1 MRTRILMA
9 LLVLLSCTREAG
21 YILEKDDITVNVP
34 DEGFF
39 AEVDRLFR
47 VTVTSVSDEGVEY
60 LWRVDSQE
68 ASRMKN
74 LEYMFGEAGW
84 HTICLTASQGSI
96 SFDYEYTVTVSGNQ
110 EYPEGESPFVTK
122 VLEYRPAPGQFVNSI
137 PKYEEG
143 DTGQDMNAKALE
155 CIAAGRRSLIS
166 LGGFGGSITVGF
178 DHTVENRQGLMD
190 FRIPGN
196 AYYST
201 DSASGAEGGSC
212 EPGIV
217 MVARDED
224 GDGQPDEWFELRGS
238 SYDSAQGED
247 WYAFMAARGGDM
259 RTVPDYSVTYFRPSS
274 EPDGKLEQ
282 YIRWEDSEGASGWL
296 AKNTAHPQPYFPQ
309 WEEASSMTFTG
320 RRLPANSYDTSGSG
334 SYFVLF
340 RFAWG
345 YADNAQN
352 TSDLSCFD
360 ISWAVDSV
368 GNPVSL
374 DGIDFVKV
382 YTAVRQDNGWLGE
395 VSTEIAGVEDLH
407 LLGEAVPV
415 PAETLVR

>member
-1 MRTRILMA
+1 MRIKTILA
-9 LLVLLSCTREAG
+9 LLVILSCTREGA
-21 YILEKDDITVNVP
+21 YILEKDDITVDVP
-34 DEGFF
+34 DEGFV

-47 VTVTSVSDEGVEY
+47 VTVTSVCDEGVEY
-60 LWRVDSQE
+60 LWTVDSQE

-74 LEYMFGEAGW
+74 LEYMFSEAGW

-96 SFDYEYTVTVSGNQ
+96 SFDYEYTVTVSGDQ
-110 EYPEGESPFVTK
+110 QYPEGKSPFVTK

-143 DTGQDMNAKALE
+143 CTAQDMNARALE

-178 DHTVENRQGLMD
+178 DHRIENREGLMD

-196 AYYST
+196 AYYGP
-201 DSASGAEGGSC
+201 DSSSGAEGGSC

-238 SYDSAQGED
+238 SYDSAEGED
-247 WYAFMAARGGDM
+247 WYDFMAARGGDM

-309 WEEASSMTFTG
+309 WEEASSVTFTG
-320 RRLPANSYDTSGSG
+320 RRLPANSYDPSGNG

-345 YADNAQN
+345 YADNVPN

-360 ISWAVDSV
+360 ISWAVDAQ

-395 VSTEIAGVEDLH
+395 VSTEMAGVEDLH
-407 LLGEAVPV
+407 LLGETVPV

>member
-1 MRTRILMA
+1 MRIKTILA
-9 LLVLLSCTREAG
+9 FLAILSCTREG
-21 YILEKDDITVNVP
+21 TYILEKDDITVDVP

-47 VTVTSVSDEGVEY
+47 VTVTSVSDEGISY
-60 LWRVDSQE
+60 LWKVDSQE

-74 LEYMFGEAGW
+74 LEYMFSEAGW

-96 SFDYEYTVTVSGNQ
+96 SFDYEYAVTVSDNQ
-110 EYPEGESPFVTK
+110 EYPEGESPFVTR

-137 PKYEEG
+137 PEYEEG
-143 DTGQDMNAKALE
+143 DTAQDMNSKALD
-155 CIAAGRRSLIS
+155 CIASGRRSLIS
-166 LGGFGGSITVGF
+166 LGGFGGYIIMGF
-178 DHTVENRQGLMD
+178 DHTVENREGLMD

-196 AYYST
+196 AYYGP
-201 DSASGAEGGSC
+201 DNVSGAEGGSC

-224 GDGQPDEWFELRGS
+224 RDGQPDEWFELRGS
-238 SYDSAQGED
+238 SYASAEGED
-247 WYAFMAARGGDM
+247 WYGFMAARGADI

-274 EPDGKLEQ
+274 EPDGKYEH

-296 AKNTAHPQPYFPQ
+296 GKNTAHKQPYFPQ
-309 WEEASSMTFTG
+309 WEDAAAVTFTG
-320 RRLPANSYDTSGSG
+320 RRLPENSYDPSGNG
-334 SYFVLF
+334 SYFVLL

-345 YADNAQN
+345 YADNGRN
-352 TSDLSCFD
+352 TDALSCFD
-360 ISWAVDSV
+360 ISWAVDSL
-368 GNPVSL
+368 GNPVHL
-374 DGIDFVKV
+374 EGIDFVKV

-395 VSTEIAGVEDLH
+395 VSTEIAGAEDLH
-407 LLGEAVPV
+407 LLGEKVPV